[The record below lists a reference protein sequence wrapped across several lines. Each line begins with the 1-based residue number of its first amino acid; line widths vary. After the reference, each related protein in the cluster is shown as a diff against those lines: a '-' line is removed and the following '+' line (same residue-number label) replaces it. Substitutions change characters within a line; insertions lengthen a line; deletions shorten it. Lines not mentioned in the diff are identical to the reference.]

1 MTSTLDAI
9 VAAIDHQPG
18 MSTAELHA
26 RAERSVARHL
36 PLASTDER
44 RSAVDAALDRL
55 NGRGPIDRLL
65 ADPDVDEV
73 IIHAG
78 GELWVDRAGC
88 LSPAGSIAT
97 SDTIRFL
104 ERALAPLGRR
114 LDRTTPIVDA
124 RLDDGTRLCA
134 AIAPVAVA
142 GTEVSLRRHRVGT
155 LQLHD
160 FAPAP
165 VCDVIATLLERR
177 SNIVVTGAT
186 SSGKTSLLA
195 CLITDRLRAGERI
208 VLLEDTA
215 EISAYGHLVRLEARP
230 RSTEGTAAIPL
241 DELLVTALR
250 LRPDRLVVGEIRGDE
265 VITLVQA
272 MNTGHDGSMATCHA
286 NGPTDA
292 IHRLSQ
298 LVLRAAPGW
307 PMPAIVDQLHRS
319 IDAIVHLG
327 RGTNGRRQ
335 ILSISEPDGID
346 VRPLTDHERVIAAPQ
361 RSR

>member
-1 MTSTLDAI
+1 MTTMLDAI

-18 MSTAELHA
+18 MSTTELRA
-26 RAERSVARHL
+26 RAERSVARRL
-36 PLASTDER
+36 PLASAEDR

-73 IIHAG
+73 IVHAG

-88 LSPAGSIAT
+88 LSPAGSIST
-97 SDTIRFL
+97 SDTNRFL

-155 LQLHD
+155 LHVHD
-160 FAPAP
+160 FAPEP
-165 VCDVIATLLERR
+165 VCEMVATLLERR

-208 VLLEDTA
+208 VLPKTLLKSVLTVTSCA
-215 EISAYGHLVRLEARP
+215 SKPARDHP
-230 RSTEGTAAIPL
+230 KAPLPFHSTSCSSPHC
-241 DELLVTALR
+241 V
-250 LRPDRLVVGEIRGDE
+250 
-265 VITLVQA
+265 
-272 MNTGHDGSMATCHA
+272 C
-286 NGPTDA
+286 GPTDWWSA
-292 IHRLSQ
+292 KSE
-298 LVLRAAPGW
+298 VT
-307 PMPAIVDQLHRS
+307 RS
-319 IDAIVHLG
+319 S
-327 RGTNGRRQ
+327 RSCRR
-335 ILSISEPDGID
+335 
-346 VRPLTDHERVIAAPQ
+346 
-361 RSR
+361 